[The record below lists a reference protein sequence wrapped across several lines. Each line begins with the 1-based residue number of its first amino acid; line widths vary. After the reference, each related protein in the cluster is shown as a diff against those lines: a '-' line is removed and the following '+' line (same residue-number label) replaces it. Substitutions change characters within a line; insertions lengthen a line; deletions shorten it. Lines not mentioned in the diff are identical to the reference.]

1 MLSAV
6 GKIINTPSDSN
17 LVVIQTKSF
26 RFSRYEFISVY
37 YTCFARSRTCLDIQS
52 IVLSFVLSLLSYL
65 QFNQAERLTKS
76 LHRKTNNHFNFSDN
90 FETMLM
96 QACFTYKATRFIPSL
111 NRKMVSRKHAIQLGK
126 M

>member
-37 YTCFARSRTCLDIQS
+37 YTCFARSRTCLDLLS

-96 QACFTYKATRFIPSL
+96 
-111 NRKMVSRKHAIQLGK
+111 
-126 M
+126 